1 MSDSRSLARRTA
13 AAAQPQTRRIRR
25 ATALVT
31 PLRAGAALV
40 LLLASLGVYGVGASP
55 AFAFQTL
62 VVQAADKGLV
72 DARVVAAQL
81 GLDASRPNLFLLDTG
96 ALERNLEAL
105 PPVTDAR
112 VTVELPDTVRVV
124 IEEREPIL
132 VWAVGAKRLLVDR
145 EGAIFS
151 NTAGAPFADL
161 PRIIDQR
168 SGSVALDVGGTV
180 PAVDLDAATRLAS
193 LTPRDVGSRA
203 TALAIVITDD
213 TGYELRPEGVPWVAQ
228 FGFFTPT
235 LRSPELIPGQV
246 RLLRSLLAGREEA
259 VARVTLVDD
268 RNGTYTTR

>member
-13 AAAQPQTRRIRR
+13 SSAQPRSPRIRR
-25 ATALVT
+25 ATALLT

-40 LLLASLGVYGVGASP
+40 LLLAALGVYGVGASP

-62 VVQAADKGLV
+62 EVEAGDKALV

-81 GLDASRPNLFLLDTG
+81 ALDASKPNLFLLDTR
-96 ALERNLEAL
+96 ALERVLEAL

-124 IEEREPIL
+124 VEEREPIL

-145 EGAIFS
+145 DGGIFS
-151 NTAGAPFADL
+151 NTAGAAFAGL
-161 PRIIDQR
+161 PMIIDQR
-168 SGSVALDVGGTV
+168 AGSAPLDVGGTV

-193 LTPRDVGSRA
+193 LTPRDIGSRA

-213 TGYELRPEGVPWVAQ
+213 TGYELRPTGVDWVAQ

-235 LRSPELIPGQV
+235 LRSPALIPGQV
-246 RLLRSLLAGREEA
+246 RLLRSLLAGREDS
-259 VARVTLVDD
+259 VAHVTLVDD

>member
-13 AAAQPQTRRIRR
+13 SAAQPRSRRIRR
-25 ATALVT
+25 ATGLVT

-40 LLLASLGVYGVGASP
+40 LLLAALGVYGVGASP

-62 VVQAADKGLV
+62 VVQAADRALV
-72 DARVVAAQL
+72 DEGVVAAQL
-81 GLDASRPNLFLLDTG
+81 QLDASKPNLFLLDTE
-96 ALERNLEAL
+96 ALERTLEAL
-105 PPVTDAR
+105 PPVTDAT

-124 IEEREPIL
+124 VEEREPIL
-132 VWAVGAKRLLVDR
+132 VWAAGARRLLVDR
-145 EGAIFS
+145 EGGIFS
-151 NTAGAPFADL
+151 NTAGADFATL
-161 PRIIDQR
+161 PMIIDQR
-168 SGSVALDVGGTV
+168 ASSAALDVGGTV

-193 LTPRDVGSRA
+193 LTPRDIGSRA
-203 TALAIVITDD
+203 TSLAIVVTDE

-246 RLLRSLLAGREEA
+246 RLLRSLLAGREES

>member
-1 MSDSRSLARRTA
+1 VSDSRSLARRTA
-13 AAAQPQTRRIRR
+13 SAAQPRSRRIRR

-40 LLLASLGVYGVGASP
+40 LFLAALGLYGVGASP

-62 VVQAADKGLV
+62 VVDAAEKGLV
-72 DARVVAAQL
+72 DERVVAAQL
-81 GLDASRPNLFLLDTG
+81 QLDASKPNLFLLDTA
-96 ALERNLEAL
+96 ALERTLEAL
-105 PPVTDAR
+105 PPVTDAS

-132 VWAVGAKRLLVDR
+132 VWAAGAKRLLVDR
-145 EGAIFS
+145 EGDIFS
-151 NTAGAPFADL
+151 NTAGADFAAL
-161 PRIIDQR
+161 PMIIDQR
-168 SGSVALDVGGTV
+168 SASAALDVGGAV

-193 LTPRDVGSRA
+193 LTPRDIGSRA
-203 TALAIVITDD
+203 TSFAIVITDD
-213 TGYELRPEGVPWVAQ
+213 AGYELRPEGVPWVAQ

-246 RLLRSLLAGREEA
+246 RLLRSLLAGREES

-268 RNGTYTTR
+268 RTGTYTTR

>member
-13 AAAQPQTRRIRR
+13 SGAEPRSRRIRR
-25 ATALVT
+25 ATALLT

-40 LLLASLGVYGVGASP
+40 LLLAALGVYGVGASP
-55 AFAFQTL
+55 AFAFRTL
-62 VVQAADKGLV
+62 DVEAGDKALV

-81 GLDASRPNLFLLDTG
+81 ALDASKPNLFLLDTQ
-96 ALERNLEAL
+96 ALERMLEAL

-124 IEEREPIL
+124 VEERVPIL

-145 EGAIFS
+145 EGGIFS
-151 NTAGAPFADL
+151 NTAGADFAAL
-161 PRIIDQR
+161 PMIIDQR
-168 SGSVALDVGGTV
+168 TSSAALDVSGTV

-193 LTPRDVGSRA
+193 LTPTDIGSRA
-203 TALAIVITDD
+203 TGLGIVITDD
-213 TGYELRPEGVPWVAQ
+213 TGYELRPTGAPWVAQ

-246 RLLRSLLAGREEA
+246 RLLRSLLAGREEL
-259 VARVTLVDD
+259 VSRITLVDD